1 LAKTISK
8 KKSQK
13 AITTISELTTEEK
26 LLLKQMKK
34 RLWKNVQQYGEIID
48 AEFIEIKQPKQR
60 KKINAKNS

>member
-1 LAKTISK
+1 MAKTISK